1 MKFNNKNIWFSSD
14 AHFGHTNIA
23 SPTISKW
30 KEGYRNFK
38 GLNHMNQTLI
48 DSYNKYIGENDIF
61 IYAGDWS
68 FGGKENI
75 EKFRRSL
82 NVKEIYLTYGN
93 HDQHIRKYSEYKSLF
108 TYCTDS
114 IFGLFNNVEM
124 YINHYSHQVWENSH
138 KGSIHLFG
146 HSHANLKGI
155 GRSMDIGIDNAYK
168 LVGEYR
174 PFHIDEIISMMSKIE
189 IHKIDHHGAETN

>member
-1 MKFNNKNIWFSSD
+1 MKFKNKNIWFSSD

-38 GLNHMNQTLI
+38 GLNDMNQTLI
-48 DSYNKYIGENDIF
+48 DSYNKYIGENDIL
-61 IYAGDWS
+61 IYGGDWS

-75 EKFRRSL
+75 EKFRRAL

-114 IFGLFNNVEM
+114 IFGLFNDLEM
-124 YINHYSHQVWENSH
+124 YISHYSHQVWINSH

-155 GRSMDIGIDNAYK
+155 GKSMDIGIDNAYK